1 MPLVRRVPIRRGQL
15 IRPFGVGAL
24 VVGADG
30 ASMITAGLDHWYK
43 REDETSSNLQP
54 DEFMVSEW
62 RLQAALGVSHFRL
75 PPDLRR
81 ARTQDEVPNTGLR
94 VPMLRFPQW
103 HWCPS
108 CHRLQQRPLTFKEVG
123 ECSCK
128 PRGRQPRLLQV
139 RFVAMCSR
147 GHLFDF
153 PWKEWVHRTSAP
165 LCGRPMQLP
174 AMSLAKCECGKSRSL
189 RGVTYGGSLS
199 LNEDERYRCP
209 GSTPWLGSEASSPCE
224 ENVRVTFRS
233 SSNVY
238 FAHTRSS
245 IYVPHATSDVP
256 DGLTQL
262 LEEPPLSIFI
272 DLSRKAD
279 FEPTATTLK
288 AQQPRLLQPYSD
300 EEIEAALK
308 VTHKAGTTAKSAARD
323 DDDRETAFRRTEFAL
338 LRHPSDRPELT
349 IREADPK
356 AYGDVLRNRVS
367 SITLVERLR
376 ATEVF
381 TGFSRVEPEDTL
393 DDRERRKLLRRE
405 SLQPHADWLPA
416 YVIYGEGIFIEL
428 DESGLQSWERL
439 PAVRKRTET
448 LRHRLQQAGK
458 ERRHRKLSPR
468 FVLLHTFAHLV
479 INRLTY
485 ESGYSSAALRERLYV
500 SANSTAPMA
509 AALIYT
515 AAGDSDGTLGG
526 LVRLGRP
533 GQLDRIIEEALRR
546 AVWCSADPV
555 CAELAEEAGQG
566 PDSCNLAACHS
577 CALLPETACE
587 EGNRFLDRAMV
598 VAGVGE
604 VGTET
609 AGFFRQP
616 SSLE

>member
-1 MPLVRRVPIRRGQL
+1 MPLARRVPIRRGQL

-30 ASMITAGLDHWYK
+30 ISMITAGLDHWYK
-43 REDETSSNLQP
+43 REDTTTTNLQP
-54 DEFMVSEW
+54 DEFVVSEW
-62 RLQAALGVSHFRL
+62 RLQEALGVNHFRL

-81 ARTQDEVPNTGLR
+81 ARRQGEVPNTGLR

-103 HWCPS
+103 HYCPS
-108 CHRLQQRPLTFKEVG
+108 CHRLQRRPLPFNEVG

-128 PRGRQPRLLQV
+128 PSGRQPRLLQV
-139 RFVAMCSR
+139 RFVAMCAR

-165 LCGRPMQLP
+165 QCGRPMRLL
-174 AMSLAKCECGKSRSL
+174 ATGLAKCECGEARSL
-189 RGVTYGGSLS
+189 RGVTYGASLS
-199 LNEDERYRCP
+199 LDEEERYHCP
-209 GSTPWLGSEASSPCE
+209 GSAPWLGSEAPSPCD
-224 ENVRVTFRS
+224 ENVRVTLRS

-245 IYVPHATSDVP
+245 IYVPREESDAP
-256 DGLTQL
+256 EELAQL
-262 LEEPPLSIFI
+262 LEIPPLSTFI
-272 DLSRKAD
+272 GMCRKLGI
-279 FEPTATTLK
+279 ELTASTLK
-288 AQQPRLLQPYSD
+288 EQQARLLQPYRD
-300 EEIEAALK
+300 EQIEAALRA
-308 VTHKAGTTAKSAARD
+308 THRASTTVKSAARG

-338 LRHPSDRPELT
+338 LRQRLDHPELT

-356 AYGDVLRNRVS
+356 AYGDVLRNHMG

-381 TGFSRVEPEDTL
+381 TGFSRVEPEDAL
-393 DDRERRKLLRRE
+393 DDQERRQLLRRE
-405 SLQPHADWLPA
+405 ALRPDDDWLPA

-428 DESGLQSWERL
+428 DELKLQSWERL
-439 PAVRKRTET
+439 PAVRERAET
-448 LRHRLQQAGK
+448 LQHRVQQTGKGPRHGV
-458 ERRHRKLSPR
+458 LSPR
-468 FVLLHTFAHLV
+468 FILLHTFAHLV

-500 SANSTAPMA
+500 SADSTAPMA

-533 GQLDRIIEEALRR
+533 EQLERIIEEALRQ

-555 CAELAEEAGQG
+555 CAELAGEAGQG

-587 EGNRFLDRAMV
+587 EGNRFLDRALV
-598 VAGVGE
+598 VEGVGE
-604 VGTET
+604 VGSEL
-609 AGFFRQP
+609 AGFFGQP
-616 SSLE
+616 PSR